1 MAVNIFAVPIFFV
14 VFRETLETAIIV
26 SVLLIFLNK
35 MFDGPTADEKIHKNL
50 IKQVWLGATI
60 GLLICLIAGS
70 GLITAFYTLGN
81 TTWQKYEYIYEGSF
95 AVFASVIISILG
107 AALLRVSK
115 MQEKWRI
122 KLSKTLEL
130 ENSSPISTSKRTL
143 FKNWCQKYVM
153 FIVPFITILREG
165 LEAVIFVAGVS
176 FSAPASAVPLP
187 VVMGMLTG
195 GFVGWLLY
203 RGGKSSKIKIVLIV
217 STAILYLVAAGLFS
231 RAVWFFQQQNWNIA
245 VGGDAAEVGAGPG
258 SYDIDQSVWHINFAS
273 PHINGGGGWGVFNS
287 MLGWQNSATYGS
299 VISYNCYWIVVIM
312 GFLLLRYNEI
322 HGNFSFQS
330 LKSLSHTNKN
340 NTAETLKRYF

>member
-26 SVLLIFLNK
+26 SVLLIFLKKLFNDPAANDRLRK
-35 MFDGPTADEKIHKNL
+35 SLTQ
-50 IKQVWLGATI
+50 QVWLGAAI
-60 GLLICLIAGS
+60 GLLICLMAGG
-70 GLITAFYTLGN
+70 GLITAFYVLGN

-95 AVFASVIISILG
+95 AIFASVIISILG

-115 MQEKWRI
+115 MQEKWRM
-122 KLSKTLEL
+122 KLSKAL
-130 ENSSPISTSKRTL
+130 ENSSPRPRSKRAI
-143 FKNWCQKYVM
+143 FKNWCEKYVM

-187 VVMGMLTG
+187 VVMGMLSG

-203 RGGKSSKIKIVLIV
+203 RGGKSSKIKFVLIV

-231 RAVWFFQQQNWNIA
+231 RAVWFFQQQNWNVA

-258 SYDIDQSVWHINFAS
+258 SYDIDQSVWHINYAS
-273 PHINGGGGWGVFNS
+273 PYINGGGAWGVLNS
-287 MLGWQNSATYGS
+287 LVGWQNSATYGS
-299 VISYNCYWIVVIM
+299 VISYNCYWVVIII
-312 GFLLLRYNEI
+312 GFLLMRYNEL
-322 HGNFSFQS
+322 HGHLPFRKCSE
-330 LKSLSHTNKN
+330 SHS
-340 NTAETLKRYF
+340 